1 MVVLRQ
7 PWLKLLTTRSELI
20 CEGWRIKKCFSKLK
34 NQRHKNIIIPW
45 FYERFMGR
53 AGLQSLHRA
62 VTKAKQCWLGARRL
76 TGAYL
81 PQSHASKVS
90 LSMSEQLL
98 PEPALDVPIVFVDL
112 ETTGGS
118 TSEHRI
124 TEVG

>member
-1 MVVLRQ
+1 M
-7 PWLKLLTTRSELI
+7 TTGSGIVKRVH
-20 CEGWRIKKCFSKLK
+20 GGKGVFK
-34 NQRHKNIIIPW
+34 NALCGTNPGEPIPCDQGM
-45 FYERFMGR
+45 RG
-53 AGLQSLHRA
+53 S
-62 VTKAKQCWLGARRL
+62 

-90 LSMSEQLL
+90 ISMSEQFL

-124 TEVG
+124 TEVGVVEAGPA